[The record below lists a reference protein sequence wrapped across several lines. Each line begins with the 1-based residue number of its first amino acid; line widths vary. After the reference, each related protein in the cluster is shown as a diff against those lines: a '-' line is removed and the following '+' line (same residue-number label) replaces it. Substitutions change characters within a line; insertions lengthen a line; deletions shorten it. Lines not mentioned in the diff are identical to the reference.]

1 MPAYVMLLKWTDQG
15 IRDVKDT
22 VTRSRQL
29 TATLEKVGGKAIAIY
44 YTQGRYDMV
53 TVGEVPNEETAM
65 AFAVTMGKSGNVR
78 TETLRAFSLDEMEG
92 ILKKVP

>member
-44 YTQGRYDMV
+44 YTQGRYDII

-78 TETLRAFSLDEMEG
+78 TETLRAFSLNEMEG

>member
-1 MPAYVMLLKWTDQG
+1 MLLKWTDQG

-44 YTQGRYDMV
+44 YTQGRYDMI

-78 TETLRAFSLDEMEG
+78 TETLRAFSLNEMEG

>member
-44 YTQGRYDMV
+44 YTQGRYDMI

-65 AFAVTMGKSGNVR
+65 SFAVTMGKSGNVR
-78 TETLRAFSLDEMEG
+78 TETLRAFSLV
-92 ILKKVP
+92 LQRFFA

>member
-29 TATLEKVGGKAIAIY
+29 TAALEKVGGKAIAIY
-44 YTQGRYDMV
+44 YTQGRYDMI

-78 TETLRAFSLDEMEG
+78 TETLRAFSLNEMEG

>member
-1 MPAYVMLLKWTDQG
+1 MPSYVTLLKWTDQG

-44 YTQGRYDMV
+44 YTQGRYDMI

-78 TETLRAFSLDEMEG
+78 TETLRAFSLNEMEG